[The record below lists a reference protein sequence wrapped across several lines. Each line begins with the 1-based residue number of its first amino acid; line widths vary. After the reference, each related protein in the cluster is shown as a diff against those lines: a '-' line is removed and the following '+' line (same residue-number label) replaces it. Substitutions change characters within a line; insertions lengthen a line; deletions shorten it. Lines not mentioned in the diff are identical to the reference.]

1 MLFQVLWQDIK
12 GVVPEKYIQKHL
24 ADWMRETMFTEVL
37 DGYQERFKVL
47 CKVEAD
53 FAQRELNKL
62 KVRFGKAMD
71 RLRSGNMD
79 VNNLYAKFMAGTY
92 SKQVNGQKFGPENG
106 VMGDDARKLVCV
118 RDSSSA
124 TETGRYPTDR
134 DASPTRDL
142 SKVSVPSREA
152 TRGLITEGIKRSG
165 QSITSG
171 QFIAPVRNLHST
183 DINIT
188 LLCEQ
193 DRKLGQLKSHC
204 CVKAGELSFELKKA

>member
-1 MLFQVLWQDIK
+1 
-12 GVVPEKYIQKHL
+12 
-24 ADWMRETMFTEVL
+24 MRETMFTEVL

-106 VMGDDARKLVCV
+106 LMAVSYTHLRAP
-118 RDSSSA
+118 RD
-124 TETGRYPTDR
+124 
-134 DASPTRDL
+134 
-142 SKVSVPSREA
+142 
-152 TRGLITEGIKRSG
+152 RG
-165 QSITSG
+165 
-171 QFIAPVRNLHST
+171 
-183 DINIT
+183 
-188 LLCEQ
+188 
-193 DRKLGQLKSHC
+193 
-204 CVKAGELSFELKKA
+204 